1 MNRRQV
7 LIFINFEML
16 KKALK
21 AYKMFLYGGRNMQT
35 KKESIREE
43 ILRAAQKE
51 FLLHG
56 YEAASMRVIA
66 KKANTTLG
74 NIYHYFPNK
83 EAILSEILEEPL
95 EKLSKLVEDHL
106 ELQVKAYTMDE
117 MLNAIK
123 EMDDLSS
130 YKEFQYML
138 DERLLIL
145 FELRTT
151 RFIEVREAFV
161 KKFKNHM
168 AWHLGMEDSDSPYI
182 DILTS
187 TFISCIRHVLLEHK
201 DAEDAQKEF
210 IKVFKMLCT
219 GLVVNEQKL

>member
-1 MNRRQV
+1 
-7 LIFINFEML
+7 
-16 KKALK
+16 
-21 AYKMFLYGGRNMQT
+21 
-35 KKESIREE
+35 
-43 ILRAAQKE
+43 
-51 FLLHG
+51 
-56 YEAASMRVIA
+56 MRVIA

-95 EKLSKLVEDHL
+95 EKLSKLVEGHL

-117 MLNAIK
+117 LLDALK
-123 EMDDLSS
+123 EMNDLSN
-130 YKEFQYML
+130 YEEFQYVL

-151 RFIEVREAFV
+151 RFIEAREAFV

-168 AWHLGMEDSDSPYI
+168 AWHLNMEDSDSPYI

-201 DAEDAQKEF
+201 DSEDAQKEF

-219 GLVVNEQKL
+219 GLAVNAEKL

>member
-1 MNRRQV
+1 
-7 LIFINFEML
+7 
-16 KKALK
+16 
-21 AYKMFLYGGRNMQT
+21 MQT

>member
-1 MNRRQV
+1 
-7 LIFINFEML
+7 
-16 KKALK
+16 
-21 AYKMFLYGGRNMQT
+21 
-35 KKESIREE
+35 
-43 ILRAAQKE
+43 
-51 FLLHG
+51 
-56 YEAASMRVIA
+56 MRVIA

-95 EKLSKLVEDHL
+95 EKLSKLVEGHL

-117 MLNAIK
+117 LLDALK
-123 EMDDLSS
+123 EMDDLSN
-130 YKEFQYML
+130 YEEFQYVL

-151 RFIEVREAFV
+151 RFIEAREAFV

-201 DAEDAQKEF
+201 DSEDAQKEF

-219 GLVVNEQKL
+219 GLAVNAEKL